1 MIQYPKQT
9 AFGKVLPK
17 SKIYQHARV
26 TRRVQQCFVDQ
37 VSRIVWQ
44 YKLSPETT
52 NLPARAG
59 VPEIQVFTVA
69 LKAEELDENVLRCID
84 KAISFPILYEVTFED
99 RIKEVAAYKRPS
111 DADPAKWVVG
121 DYFGTDWHPA
131 DSDRAPLPVSLD
143 LAGLYEQLLRR
154 LMPLPA
160 RNSESLKGH
169 AERLAT
175 IRSKEHE
182 LDKLEARLN
191 REKQFNRK
199 VELNA
204 ELRTI
209 KSELESLMG

>member
-1 MIQYPKQT
+1 MFAYPQQS

-17 SKIYQHARV
+17 SKIYQHARP
-26 TRRVQQCFVDQ
+26 TRRVQQFFVDQ

-59 VPEIQVFTVA
+59 VPEIQVFTIA
-69 LKAEELDENVLRCID
+69 LKAENLDENVLRCID
-84 KAISFPILYEVTFED
+84 KAISFPILYEVTFEA
-99 RIKEVAAYKRPS
+99 RIKEMAAYKRPS
-111 DADPAKWVVG
+111 EADSARWVVG
-121 DYFGTDWHPA
+121 DYFATDWQPT
-131 DSDRAPLPVSLD
+131 DSERSPLPVSLD
-143 LAGLYEQLLRR
+143 LAGLYDQLLRR

-160 RNSESLKGH
+160 RNGESLKAH

-175 IRSKEHE
+175 IRTKERE
-182 LDKLEARLN
+182 RDKLEARVN

-209 KSELESLMG
+209 KNELESLIG